1 MYIHIMYRKLSLSG
15 NLSFSWNSV
24 SLLFVEFG
32 GEEGDTERAGEG
44 RHTHRGGRAT
54 EKEAAGGSEET
65 K

>member
-1 MYIHIMYRKLSLSG
+1 MYRKLSLSG
-15 NLSFSWNSV
+15 NLSFFWNSI
-24 SLLFVEFG
+24 SLLFEFG